1 MALVIPRVV
10 LLLNERSA
18 EYFYETREKMFGKPL
33 EQVEK
38 DADVDD
44 CWEKV
49 KGPVLEVGNLLRQH
63 GGPFFLG
70 ETASYADFILVS
82 MQHCVK
88 RANED
93 VYEKLMALDY
103 ALPQVYQAS
112 KQWLEKEN

>member
-1 MALVIPRVV
+1 
-10 LLLNERSA
+10 
-18 EYFYETREKMFGKPL
+18 MFGKPL